1 MDEMPN
7 LGDLELISDPA
18 DALRNV
24 FRRHASGVAVITLLT
39 EAGDPAG
46 FTATSVTSLGT
57 NPPLVSF
64 NVARGASSF
73 SSLEKCGYVAIHTLG
88 QDDLALAQQMAGAAE
103 NRFKADNWVRAIHDL
118 AVFPQASSILI
129 GRIRQVISVEANA
142 VVIVDVEQAL
152 LGEEKAGL
160 LYLQRSYRSTG
171 EVLAQNS

>member
-1 MDEMPN
+1 MPN
-7 LGDLELISDPA
+7 LGDLELISDPT

-73 SSLEKCGYVAIHTLG
+73 RSLEKCGYVAIHTLG
-88 QDDLALAQQMAGAAE
+88 EDDLALAQQMAGAAE
-103 NRFKADNWVRAIHDL
+103 NRFKPDNWVRAAHNL

-129 GRIRQVISVEANA
+129 GRIRQLISVEANA
-142 VVIVDVEQAL
+142 VVIVDAEQAL